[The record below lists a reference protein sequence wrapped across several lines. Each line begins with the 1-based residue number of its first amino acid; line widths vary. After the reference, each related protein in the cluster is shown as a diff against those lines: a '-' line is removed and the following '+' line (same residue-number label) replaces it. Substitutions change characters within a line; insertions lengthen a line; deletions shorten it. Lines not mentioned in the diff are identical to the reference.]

1 MGWRWG
7 LIGHLK
13 VFVNLSKQQKL
24 GPAVIVDYNS
34 DSTPERMDCAC
45 RVLASFGCIS
55 DTLLLFSRQALFDSF
70 EIAWA
75 VVHQSSLS
83 IGFPRQEYWSGLPFA
98 ITGDLLD
105 LGIEPTSLAL
115 AGGFFTTER
124 PGKLKKGIRNGE
136 ETFSECV
143 IQTKH

>member
-1 MGWRWG
+1 MAVGA
-7 LIGHLK
+7 IGHLK

-70 EIAWA
+70 AIAWA

-83 IGFPRQEYWSGLPFA
+83 IGFPRQEYWSGVPLPSPVQLLSSVQFFA
-98 ITGDLLD
+98 ISW
-105 LGIEPTSLAL
+105 IA
-115 AGGFFTTER
+115 AR
-124 PGKLKKGIRNGE
+124 
-136 ETFSECV
+136 
-143 IQTKH
+143 